1 MYEKVSR
8 RHNALKNIMMKFEE
22 RNIEAEYFQSRNE
35 LINSVKNEISNH
47 KTIGIGNSQTLK
59 SLKISE
65 MAIEMGKTVFD
76 KTLANTTEEIK
87 QLKKHALI
95 SDCYITSCNA
105 FSKDGRIVNVDHS
118 GNRVAAM
125 TYGPERVLIIVGMNK
140 LENTE
145 KDAIKRA
152 LTVATPLNATRA
164 KIDSPCS
171 RNESCEGCTQSN
183 RVCNYISIIRGQH
196 YPGRMKLL
204 IVNENLGF

>member
-1 MYEKVSR
+1 MNFSELHR
-8 RHNALKNIMMKFEE
+8 ELEEIGLNFEE
-22 RNIEAEYFQSRNE
+22 RNIEVEYFHSRNE
-35 LINSVKNEISNH
+35 LINSVKNEISNY

-65 MAIEMGKTVFD
+65 IAIEMGKTVFD
-76 KTLANTTEEIK
+76 KTMANTTEEIK
-87 QLKKHALI
+87 QLKKNALI

-105 FSKDGRIVNVDHS
+105 FSRDGRIVNVDHS

-145 KDAIKRA
+145 KNAIKRA
-152 LTVATPLNATRA
+152 LTVATPLNANRA

-171 RNESCEGCTQSN
+171 RNESCEGCNQSN

-204 IVNENLGF
+204 IIKENLGF